1 MKNIRIEEVGD
12 IHSTYNYL
20 EVFYQK
26 NSNPFL
32 DISISNTK
40 ELSFKFYELKTELSI
55 NLEELEYIIST
66 AKDFLPR
73 VLSNEED

>member
-40 ELSFKFYELKTELSI
+40 ELSFKFYELKTDLYM

-66 AKDFLPR
+66 AKNFLPR
-73 VLSNEED
+73 ALNNEQD